1 MKKFIKQILIFA
13 LIFFIIDKAAYLVLV
28 KTSKLQS
35 DKKLEKILEGGMDK
49 ELLVLG
55 SSRGIGNL
63 IGEQLEDETGLTT
76 YNLSYRGS
84 DINFQS
90 YIFKSYLLHNSI
102 PQDLFL
108 VIDNPALLDAEPVL
122 SFRYDR
128 LYPLAHYNEVNDTLI
143 NLKKHSIASKYIYCL
158 RLQSSQLKFNK
169 INPVNNWCIDDYGS
183 QILYGKSLNFKS
195 TSLKSTNDY
204 TIEEDMEKIN
214 SFIQIQE
221 LCQEKNIKIH
231 YIFPPNL
238 SSFNQEF
245 LKRFLKL
252 VPTDDSIFIYDDNK
266 SIYRDKNYFY
276 DESHLNETGAKFFT
290 SDVSEYFKKYKSIN
304 SK

>member
-13 LIFFIIDKAAYLVLV
+13 LIFFIIDKAAYFILV
-28 KTSKLQS
+28 KTSELQS

-49 ELLVLG
+49 ELIILG

-63 IGEQLEDETGLTT
+63 IGEQLENETGLTT

-90 YIFKSYLLHNSI
+90 YIFKSYLLHNSV
-102 PQDLFL
+102 PQNLFL

-128 LYPLAHYNEVNDTLI
+128 LYPLAHYNEINDTLI
-143 NLKKHSIASKYIYCL
+143 KLKKHSIASRYIYCL
-158 RLQSSQLKFNK
+158 RLQSSQLRFNK
-169 INPVNNWCIDDYGS
+169 IKPVNNWIIDDYGS
-183 QILYGKSLNFKS
+183 QILYGKSLYITN
-195 TSLKSTNDY
+195 TSSKPTDDY
-204 TIEEDMEKIN
+204 TVEEDVEKIN
-214 SFIQIQE
+214 SLNQIQE

-238 SSFNQEF
+238 SSFNKGF
-245 LKRFLKL
+245 LNRFLQL
-252 VPTDDSIFIYDDNK
+252 VPDDVSLFIYDDNK
-266 SIYRDKNYFY
+266 SIYKDEKYFY
-276 DESHLNETGAKFFT
+276 DESHLNHKGAELFT
-290 SDVSEYFKKYKSIN
+290 KDVSDFINNKKELF
-304 SK
+304 